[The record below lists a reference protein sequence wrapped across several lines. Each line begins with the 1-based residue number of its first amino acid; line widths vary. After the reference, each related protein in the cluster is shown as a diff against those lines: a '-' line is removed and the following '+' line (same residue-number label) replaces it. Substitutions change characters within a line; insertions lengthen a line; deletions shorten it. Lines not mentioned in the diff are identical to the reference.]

1 MRGGAILAIYDE
13 ELDIFRVLFIL
24 NINLNM
30 NIECRIKLFTFVTLF
45 ISRFHFIDYA

>member
-30 NIECRIKLFTFVTLF
+30 NFECRIKLFTFGTLF